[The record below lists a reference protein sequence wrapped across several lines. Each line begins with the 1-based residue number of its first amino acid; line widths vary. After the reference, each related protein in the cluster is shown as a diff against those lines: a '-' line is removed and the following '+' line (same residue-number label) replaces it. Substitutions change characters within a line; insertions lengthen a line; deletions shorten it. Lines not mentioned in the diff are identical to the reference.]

1 MARKNS
7 NGIIFGKSNLGH
19 SAVISK
25 TAYAGAVI
33 ARAMERAGHN
43 PHLKSHIH
51 EVLVKD
57 VRNVR
62 KALQNKNH
70 TQEDQ

>member
-1 MARKNS
+1 
-7 NGIIFGKSNLGH
+7 
-19 SAVISK
+19 
-25 TAYAGAVI
+25 
-33 ARAMERAGHN
+33 MERAGHN